1 MRTRDFE
8 QKGGCKPPFR
18 TCESHYLL
26 RSVSEACGLGCG
38 RRSFAGPEGWLAPA
52 LLVLL
57 LSAFCLLPSAL
68 GQMSRKPSPT
78 REPDG
83 VMDKRPDSK
92 KNSLLNVLSQSEFDS
107 IARVYHQNTP
117 YALPHA
123 MFVIDRRAKNKI
135 YFVNSQRYRFHKDFL
150 LATYLVPRGADV
162 FKPIYIDDDRRFI
175 VGTIAWQKPVE
186 KFTWELWEGDLA
198 TAEHITTAN
207 ESINK
212 HFFAP
217 VAYKPN
223 SLRQEDVS
231 ETLQIDR
238 VLQSDLNKNQ
248 AYLALNTGKAV
259 GRIHIIDKL
268 DDTVEIG
275 DNEILVLKELPQ
287 TLPPVRGII
296 VAQPSTPLSHINIL
310 AKGWNIPNVY
320 IKDADKLFRE
330 YNTFIYKLDARMT
343 DYDLDRASLDDIK
356 TDFKSPDEQIPPVNL
371 KVKRLAG
378 LREMRRTASIIYG
391 AKAANLGEMLNARVT
406 GVIVPDGFSIPFYW
420 YDAFMKA
427 NGLDHRISEYQ
438 DDLQFVHNPRVRRQ
452 KLEEFRNA
460 IQKAEFDPGLR
471 RAIVAKWRTQL
482 GSRPVFVRSSSN
494 SEDLPNF
501 SGAGLYS
508 SVANVKEEG
517 KLIEAVKKVWGS
529 LWKFEAY
536 EARVRNY
543 ISQKDVYMSALIQV
557 GIDMTKGG
565 VMITKDPFD
574 AENKDS
580 VYISA
585 VCGHN
590 SKVVDNSG
598 LPEQILFNPKSN
610 SVVVMTLS
618 QQESALAFDD
628 AGDLKETSDK
638 CANAQKRVLTDL
650 QARSLAKTA
659 ISIRRVFGKKEQDIE
674 WGIMN
679 GRIYIVQAR
688 PYVDRQ

>member
-1 MRTRDFE
+1 MRITRETSAAKRHARYRSCFCLDFAA
-8 QKGGCKPPFR
+8 F
-18 TCESHYLL
+18 
-26 RSVSEACGLGCG
+26 
-38 RRSFAGPEGWLAPA
+38 
-52 LLVLL
+52 LL
-57 LSAFCLLPSAL
+57 LIAFCFLPSVYS
-68 GQMSRKPSPT
+68 QMSRKPSPT
-78 REPDG
+78 REPAG
-83 VMDKRPDSK
+83 AMDKKPDSK
-92 KNSLLNVLSQSEFDS
+92 KNSLLDVMSQAEFDS

-135 YFVNSQRYRFHKDFL
+135 YFVNSQRFRFHKDFL

-162 FKPIYIDDDRRFI
+162 FKPIYIDEDRRFI

-198 TAEHITTAN
+198 SDELIRSAN
-207 ESINK
+207 ETIKK

-217 VAYKPN
+217 VSFKPN

-231 ETLQIDR
+231 ETLDIDR

-248 AYLALNTGKAV
+248 AYLALNTGEAV

-275 DNEILVLKELPQ
+275 DNEIVVLKELPQ

-310 AKGWNIPNVY
+310 AKGWNVPNVY

-330 YNTFIYKLDARMT
+330 FDTYVYKLNASLS
-343 DYDLDRASLDDIK
+343 DYKLERASIDDVK
-356 TDFKSPDEQIPPVNL
+356 TKFVSPDQQIPPVNL
-371 KVKRLAG
+371 AVKKLAG
-378 LREMRRTASIIYG
+378 LREMRKKDSITYG
-391 AKAANLGEMLNARVT
+391 SKAANLGEMLNARVV
-406 GVIVPDGFSIPFYW
+406 GVTVPDGFSVPFYW
-420 YDAFMKA
+420 YISFMDT
-427 NGLDHRISEYQ
+427 NGLNDKIAEYQ

-452 KLEEFRNA
+452 KLEEFRAA
-460 IQKAEFDPGLR
+460 IQKGKFDPDLR
-471 RAIVAKWRTQL
+471 RAIIAKWRTQL

-508 SVANVKEEG
+508 SVANVREED
-517 KLIEAVKKVWGS
+517 KLIEAVKKVWAS

-543 ISQKDVYMSALIQV
+543 VSQKDVYMSALIQV

-610 SVVVMTLS
+610 SVIVMTLS
-618 QQESALAFDD
+618 QQENALAFDEN
-628 AGDLKETSDK
+628 GDLKETSDK
-638 CANAQKRVLTDL
+638 CANVHKRVLTDL
-650 QARSLAKTA
+650 QVRALAKTA
-659 ISIRRVFGKKEQDIE
+659 IDIRRIFGKKEQDIE

-688 PYVDRQ
+688 PYIDKQ

>member
-1 MRTRDFE
+1 MRT
-8 QKGGCKPPFR
+8 
-18 TCESHYLL
+18 
-26 RSVSEACGLGCG
+26 VSNSWPVAVK
-38 RRSFAGPEGWLAPA
+38 RRAGFCI
-52 LLVLL
+52 LL
-57 LSAFCLLPSAL
+57 LSAFCLLPSAF
-68 GQMSRKPSPT
+68 GQVSRKPSPT
-78 REPDG
+78 REPTG
-83 VMDKRPDSK
+83 AMDKQPDSK
-92 KNSLLNVLSQSEFDS
+92 KNALLNVQSQSEFDS
-107 IARVYHQNTP
+107 IARVYHPNTT

-123 MFVIDRRAKNKI
+123 MFVIDRRAGNKI
-135 YFVNSQRYRFHKDFL
+135 YFVNSQRFRFHKDFL

-162 FKPIYIDDDRRFI
+162 FKPIYIDEDRRFI

-198 TAEHITTAN
+198 TAEHIKSA
-207 ESINK
+207 SAAINK

-217 VAYKPN
+217 VSFKPN

-231 ETLQIDR
+231 ETLGLDR

-248 AYLALNTGKAV
+248 AYLALNTGEAV

-275 DNEILVLKELPQ
+275 DNEIVVLKELPQ
-287 TLPPVRGII
+287 SLPPVRGII

-310 AKGWNIPNVY
+310 AKGWNVPNIY

-330 YNTFIYKLDARMT
+330 YDTYVLKLSATLTGYKFE
-343 DYDLDRASLDDIK
+343 RASIDDIK
-356 TDFKSPDEQIPPVNL
+356 DKFRSPDQQIPPVNL
-371 KVKRLAG
+371 TIKKIAG
-378 LREMRRTASIIYG
+378 LREMRKKDSITYG
-391 AKAANLGEMLNARVT
+391 SKAANLGEMLNARVI
-406 GVIVPDGFSIPFYW
+406 GVTVPDGFSVPFYW
-420 YDAFMKA
+420 YKAFMES
-427 NGLDHRISEYQ
+427 NGLHERIDEYQ
-438 DDLQFVHNPRVRRQ
+438 EDLDFVHNPRVRRQ

-460 IQKAEFDPGLR
+460 IQKGKFDAGLR
-471 RAIVAKWRTQL
+471 RAIIQKWRVQL
-482 GSRPVFVRSSSN
+482 GGRAVFVRSSSN

-508 SVANVKEEG
+508 SVPNVKEEA
-517 KLIEAVKKVWGS
+517 KLIEAVKKVWAS

-543 ISQKDVYMSALIQV
+543 VSQKDVYMSALIQL

-574 AENKDS
+574 IENKDA

-598 LPEQILFNPKSN
+598 LPEQILFNPRSN
-610 SVVVMTLS
+610 SVIVMTLS

-628 AGDLKETSDK
+628 NGDLKETSDK
-638 CANAQKRVLTDL
+638 CANAHKRVLTDL
-650 QARSLAKTA
+650 QARTLAKTA
-659 ISIRRVFGKKEQDIE
+659 IDIRRIFGKREQDIE

-688 PYVDRQ
+688 PYIE

>member
-1 MRTRDFE
+1 MRDKMLFDF
-8 QKGGCKPPFR
+8 GFWILDFGFP
-18 TCESHYLL
+18 
-26 RSVSEACGLGCG
+26 
-38 RRSFAGPEGWLAPA
+38 RR
-52 LLVLL
+52 
-57 LSAFCLLPSAL
+57 LLPDAADLSTQSKIQNPKSKIGRLSLAACL
-68 GQMSRKPSPT
+68 MLVVSCLPLHAQLSRKPTPT
-78 REPDG
+78 REPAG
-83 VMDKRPDSK
+83 AMDKRPDSK
-92 KNSLLNVLSQSEFDS
+92 KNSLVKINSREEFDS

-135 YFVNSQRYRFHKDFL
+135 YFVNSQRFRFHKDFL

-162 FKPIYIDDDRRFI
+162 FKPIYIDEDRRFI

-198 TAEHITTAN
+198 TAEHIKTAS
-207 ESINK
+207 EAINA

-217 VAYKPN
+217 VSYKPN

-231 ETLQIDR
+231 ETLGIQR

-248 AYLALNTGKAV
+248 EYLALNPGKAV
-259 GRIHIIDKL
+259 GRIHVIDKL

-275 DNEILVLKELPQ
+275 DNEIVVLKELPQ

-296 VAQPSTPLSHINIL
+296 VAKPSSPLSHINIL
-310 AKGWNIPNVY
+310 AKGWNVPNVY

-330 YNTFIYKLDARMT
+330 YHTFVYTLDATLTDYKLT
-343 DYDLDRASLDDIK
+343 RASLDEIK
-356 TDFKSPDEQIPPVNL
+356 TEFASPGEQVPPANL
-371 KVKRLAG
+371 SVKKLAG
-378 LREMRRTASIIYG
+378 LREMRKKDSVVYG
-391 AKAANLGEMLNARVT
+391 AKAANLGEMLNARVP
-406 GVIVPDGFSIPFYW
+406 GVIVPDGFSVPFYW
-420 YDAFMKA
+420 YDVFMKKHGFDRKIA
-427 NGLDHRISEYQ
+427 AYM
-438 DDLQFVHNPRVRRQ
+438 DDLAFVHNPRVRRQ

-460 IQKAEFDPGLR
+460 IQKAEFDRGLR
-471 RAIVAKWRTQL
+471 DAIIRKWRLQL
-482 GSRPVFVRSSSN
+482 GARPVFVRSSSN
-494 SEDLPNF
+494 AEDLPNF

-508 SVANVKEEG
+508 SVANVRQED
-517 KLIEAVKKVWGS
+517 KLIEAVKKVWAS

-536 EARVRNY
+536 DARVRNY
-543 ISQKDVYMSALIQV
+543 VSQKDVYMSALVQV

-574 AENKDS
+574 NENKDA

-598 LPEQILFNPKSN
+598 LPEQILFNPQSN
-610 SVVVMTLS
+610 SIVVMTLS
-618 QQESALAFDD
+618 QQESALAFDED
-628 AGDLKETSDK
+628 GDLRETSDK

-650 QARSLAKTA
+650 QARALAKTA
-659 ISIRRVFGKKEQDIE
+659 MNIKRAFGGKHEQDIE

-679 GRIYIVQAR
+679 GRIYIVQSR
-688 PYVDRQ
+688 PYIDK

>member
-1 MRTRDFE
+1 MRALFM
-8 QKGGCKPPFR
+8 
-18 TCESHYLL
+18 LL
-26 RSVSEACGLGCG
+26 AFNV
-38 RRSFAGPEGWLAPA
+38 LAFSLFHLFTVPRLHA
-52 LLVLL
+52 
-57 LSAFCLLPSAL
+57 
-68 GQMSRKPSPT
+68 QMSRKPSPT

-83 VMDKRPDSK
+83 AMDKRPDSK
-92 KNSLLNVLSQSEFDS
+92 KNSLAKVMSQSDFDS
-107 IARVYHQNTP
+107 ISRTYHPNTP
-117 YALPHA
+117 YALPHS
-123 MFVIDRRAKNKI
+123 MFVIDRKADNKV
-135 YFVNSQRYRFHKDFL
+135 YFVNSQRYKFHKDFL

-162 FKPIYIDDDRRFI
+162 FKPIYIDADRRFI

-198 TAEHITTAN
+198 TAEHMTIAN
-207 ESINK
+207 EAINK

-223 SLRQEDVS
+223 STRQEDAS
-231 ETLQIDR
+231 QKLSIER
-238 VLQSDLNKNQ
+238 VLQTELNKNQ
-248 AYLALNTGKAV
+248 AYLALNAGKAV

-275 DNEILVLKELPQ
+275 DNEIIVLKELPAS
-287 TLPPVRGII
+287 LPPVRGII
-296 VAQPSTPLSHINIL
+296 VAKPSSPLSHINIL
-310 AKGWNIPNVY
+310 AKGWGIPNVY

-330 YNTFIYKLDARMT
+330 FDTFVYKLDATLT
-343 DYDLDRASLDDIK
+343 DYKLERASLDEIK
-356 TDFKSPDEQIPPVNL
+356 TEYISPGQQIPPVNL
-371 KVKRLAG
+371 QVKKLAG
-378 LREMRRTASIIYG
+378 LREMRKRDSVIYG
-391 AKAANLGEMLNARVT
+391 GKAANLGEMLNSRVP

-420 YDAFMKA
+420 YDSFMKA
-427 NGLDHRISEYQ
+427 NGLAEQIAEYQ
-438 DDLQFVHNPRVRRQ
+438 ENLEFVHNPRVRRK
-452 KLEEFRNA
+452 KLEEFRNS
-460 IQKAEFDPGLR
+460 IQAGKFDPALR
-471 RAIVAKWRTQL
+471 RAIITKWRMQL

-508 SVANVKEEG
+508 SVANVREEA

-536 EARVRNY
+536 DARVRNY
-543 ISQKDVYMSALIQV
+543 VSQKDVYMSALVQV
-557 GIDMTKGG
+557 GVDMTKGG

-574 AENKDS
+574 VENKDA

-618 QQESALAFDD
+618 QQESSLAFDRN
-628 AGDLKETSDK
+628 GDLKETSDK
-638 CANAQKRVLTDL
+638 CANAQKRVLTDV
-650 QARSLAKTA
+650 QARALAKTA
-659 ISIRRVFGKKEQDIE
+659 IDIRRIFGKSEQDIE

-688 PYVDRQ
+688 PYIEKQ